1 MASHRG
7 GLAIRAYSQDLRER
21 VLADCVG
28 GMGTIEVAAKYRV
41 SQSWVRR
48 LKQRRRTTGSISP
61 KKQRYGRHAKWREH
75 AETLAEI
82 VRQTPDITL
91 EELKAK
97 APVGLSIST
106 IWRALKALGLS
117 LKKKS

>member
-1 MASHRG
+1 M
-7 GLAIRAYSQDLRER
+7 RAYAEDLREW
-21 VLADCVG
+21 VLADCDA
-28 GMGTIEVAAKYRV
+28 GMGTIEVATKYRV

-48 LKQRRRTTGSISP
+48 LKQRRRTTGSILP
-61 KKQRYGRHAKWREH
+61 KKQRYGRQAKWLEH
-75 AETLAEI
+75 AEKLAEI

-91 EELKAK
+91 EELKTK
-97 APVGLSIST
+97 LPVGLSVST